1 MGCGIMTEIKV
12 DNIVDLAGTGKP
24 NFPVSP
30 TVGSNA
36 ALSTLNTYSYT
47 SSATEPSSPKNGA
60 LWWDSANNKVFV
72 YIAGEFKEIEL
83 GSPFLISSQNYGDK
97 AARSGWGTQQIN
109 QLHTFNITT
118 LGNATD
124 WKDLT
129 RTSITRG
136 SAASNSI
143 YGFVFGGN
151 TAGGNTDAGVNNID
165 YYAFANNTNASD
177 FGDLTAASFDGAA
190 CSSTTRACIS
200 LAWNT
205 GVGNQN
211 GIDYI
216 TMTTPGNASD
226 FGNLS
231 YNSKTICNQSVSN
244 LTRGLFAGGYNTTY
258 ANGSNI
264 IEYITIANTGNS
276 TDFGDLTAAG
286 YAISGCGS
294 GSGDRGIFSGGY
306 PSGRYKT
313 IDYVTISNTGNATD
327 FGDFFTSLSNSRSY
341 YHGSVN
347 NATRAVFSCSNTNN
361 NMEYITMATTG
372 NAADFG
378 DQATTTDNR
387 FQAMASGNP

>member
-1 MGCGIMTEIKV
+1 MTEIKV

-83 GSPFLISSQNYGDK
+83 GSPFNVASQNYGDK

>member
-1 MGCGIMTEIKV
+1 MTEIKV
-12 DNIVDLAGTGKP
+12 DTIVNLAGTGKP

-47 SSATEPSSPKNGA
+47 SSGTAPEGSIKNGA
-60 LWWDSANNKVFV
+60 LWWDSANSKSYV
-72 YIAGEFKEIEL
+72 YINNQWKEVDL
-83 GSPFLISSQNYGDK
+83 GSPFLVSSQNYGDK
-97 AARSGWGTQQIN
+97 AARSGWGNQQIN
-109 QLHTFNITT
+109 QLHTFNIAT

-129 RTSITRG
+129 RTSVTRG

-151 TAGGNTDAGVNNID
+151 TAGGNSDASVNNID

-177 FGDLTAASFDGAA
+177 FGDSTDSSHDGAA
-190 CSSTTRACIS
+190 CSDTTRACIS
-200 LAWNT
+200 LAWKT
-205 GVGNQN
+205 GTGNLN

-216 TMTTPGNASD
+216 TMSTPGNASN

-231 YNSKTICNQSVSN
+231 YNAKTVSNQSVSN

-258 ANGSNI
+258 TNGTNI

-276 TDFGDLTAAG
+276 TDFGDLQAAG
-286 YAISGCGS
+286 YAVSGCGS

-313 IDYVTISNTGNATD
+313 IDYVTISTTGNAGD

-387 FQAMASGNP
+387 YQAMASGNP